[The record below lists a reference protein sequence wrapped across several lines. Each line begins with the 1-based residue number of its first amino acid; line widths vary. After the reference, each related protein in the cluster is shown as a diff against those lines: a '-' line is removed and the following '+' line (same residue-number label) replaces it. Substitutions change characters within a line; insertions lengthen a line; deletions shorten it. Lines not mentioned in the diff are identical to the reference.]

1 MSNVYKEHGYKNRM
15 DYLKAMAD
23 EYDADLQLVMTI
35 ADALG
40 EGEDFDGL
48 VVMLE
53 DLHDE

>member
-15 DYLKAMAD
+15 DYFKALAE
-23 EYDADLQLVMTI
+23 EYDIDLELVTTL
-35 ADALG
+35 AGVSG

>member
-1 MSNVYKEHGYKNRM
+1 M
-15 DYLKAMAD
+15 DYFKALAEEHD
-23 EYDADLQLVMTI
+23 VDLELVTTF

-53 DLHDE
+53 DLNDE